1 MLAQR
6 HSMPTWAFPDHD
18 VDNFILQSPSETEG
32 FTSLGAL
39 EDFVD
44 LEGARKPEPKGPE
57 NARSENCNSG
67 LEEMQDGENLSVATS
82 SSQVV
87 SSLANG
93 DDNGSTTESVNSSEN
108 DRCDSWLKNDPDAA
122 VDKDAAAASQEEE
135 KGLAGQGKELDA
147 AEPDLSLQPE
157 PEGTNLNKDAEIS
170 SQKQTESINLE
181 SQGVSVSLGHEE
193 LHPGPGG
200 PSNSYEKAQP
210 LTDFDILMTPIDF
223 PDPLIPASCEEIEE
237 LQINANVEQ
246 NVAKVVE
253 DQKQKKEAELD
264 EIFMELFGPDLEA
277 QKRNQAAQEASQPAA
292 VGQVPASS
300 QVLKREAEDAAE
312 NQDKKSRIS
321 FRVVPASDAKNGV
334 TQDRKNSVAVIYL
347 ESDSNGGQ
355 ACSASTISAGSAQSF
370 SNDTAQSGP
379 YRHGSFQGAPQLVG
393 MDQHSEEMRHV
404 AVNPNSVQAN
414 SVPHQQAPQQHWQLQ
429 QQQQNH
435 SQQRHLQQKQLLQEQ
450 LQQHHLLQ
458 RHPQH
463 QQLLQ
468 KQHVLQQYVQQQQLL
483 QNQQVQQQ
491 HVQQQHVQQQH
502 VQQALPQKL
511 LEHPQQQFPGDVDPF
526 VQRFVGPLGPGQVQ
540 GGIQWVRPSS
550 SQRNT
555 THQEQVKQTNFLHD
569 NINVDKM
576 TDRQMRQIRLR
587 QYPDLI
593 RQLISQELNARKQ
606 RMSALRRE
614 VSAAASSHQKKV
626 LIQNFLQKHRES
638 LTSVSTHNWQ
648 MEQLKRL
655 EQVNPGLIPQHPNS
669 LQNPNDPSP
678 SQAAEA
684 HNNQVE
690 KSNLAPSNYNER
702 FIQQNGQI
710 YRLVAR
716 PLTQAHQAQGLNQ
729 VSLPQGSKVLQF
741 NPQSGSY
748 QLGRFDSPG
757 PSVRTQP
764 PRSTQLQNPAPKDR
778 IKPEPVQIDSLINPL
793 GQFRTQDWPA
803 DQVSAPQTAD
813 MPKNCITV
821 QELVVQAPNQD
832 VQLLE
837 SSPSSEMEVQDPV
850 ISGIQEAATSETGNE
865 ARSEPGNETGSPEA
879 SASNE
884 ATETNAV
891 IASFCL
897 QDFPE
902 LFEVVE

>member
-6 HSMPTWAFPDHD
+6 QSMPTWAFPDHD

-32 FTSLGAL
+32 FTSLGTF

-44 LEGARKPEPKGPE
+44 LEGARKPEPKDPE
-57 NARSENCNSG
+57 NARSENCNRG
-67 LEEMQDGENLSVATS
+67 LEEVQDGENLLVATS

-93 DDNGSTTESVNSSEN
+93 DDNGSPSEYFNSNEN

-135 KGLAGQGKELDA
+135 EEGLAGQGKELDA
-147 AEPDLSLQPE
+147 AGPVLSSQPE

-170 SQKQTESINLE
+170 SQKQTDSINLE
-181 SQGVSVSLGHEE
+181 SQKVSVSPSSEE

-200 PSNSYEKAQP
+200 PSSSRTKAQP

-237 LQINANVEQ
+237 LQINANVEE

-277 QKRNQAAQEASQPAA
+277 QKRNQAAQEASQPEA

-347 ESDSNGGQ
+347 ESDSNGGSEQ
-355 ACSASTISAGSAQSF
+355 NCSASTISAGSAQSF

-379 YRHGSFQGAPQLVG
+379 YRHGSFQGAPRLVG

-491 HVQQQHVQQQH
+491 HVQQ
-502 VQQALPQKL
+502 ALPQKL
-511 LEHPQQQFPGDVDPF
+511 LEHPQQQLPGDVDPF
-526 VQRFVGPLGPGQVQ
+526 VQRFVGPLGPGQVL

-555 THQEQVKQTNFLHD
+555 IHQEQVKQTNFLHD

-593 RQLISQELNARKQ
+593 RQLISQELNARKE

-614 VSAAASSHQKKV
+614 VNAAASSHQKKV

-669 LQNPNDPSP
+669 LQNPNHPSP
-678 SQAAEA
+678 SQAAETQ
-684 HNNQVE
+684 NNQVE
-690 KSNLAPSNYNER
+690 KSNLVPSNYNER

-716 PLTQAHQAQGLNQ
+716 PLTQAPQAQGLNQ
-729 VSLPQGSKVLQF
+729 VSLPQGS
-741 NPQSGSY
+741 
-748 QLGRFDSPG
+748 
-757 PSVRTQP
+757 
-764 PRSTQLQNPAPKDR
+764 
-778 IKPEPVQIDSLINPL
+778 
-793 GQFRTQDWPA
+793 
-803 DQVSAPQTAD
+803 
-813 MPKNCITV
+813 
-821 QELVVQAPNQD
+821 
-832 VQLLE
+832 
-837 SSPSSEMEVQDPV
+837 
-850 ISGIQEAATSETGNE
+850 
-865 ARSEPGNETGSPEA
+865 
-879 SASNE
+879 
-884 ATETNAV
+884 
-891 IASFCL
+891 
-897 QDFPE
+897 
-902 LFEVVE
+902 